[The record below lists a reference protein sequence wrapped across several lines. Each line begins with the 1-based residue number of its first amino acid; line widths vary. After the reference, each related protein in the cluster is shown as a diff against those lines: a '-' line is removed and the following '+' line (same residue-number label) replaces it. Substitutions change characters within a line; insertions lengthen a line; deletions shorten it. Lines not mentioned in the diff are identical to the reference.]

1 MIKWFKKLIPN
12 DEDAVMAVVLVPVV
26 LLIIGL
32 VIYSG
37 NSLDTCEAQLKEIKI
52 RQEYERVLIDKEN
65 QIQYLLN
72 KTCKEVE

>member
-12 DEDAVMAVVLVPVV
+12 DEDAVILIVLIPAV

-37 NSLDTCEAQLKEIKI
+37 NRLDTCEAELKEIKI
-52 RQEYERVLIDKEN
+52 RHEYERVLIDKEN

-72 KTCKEVE
+72 KTCKED